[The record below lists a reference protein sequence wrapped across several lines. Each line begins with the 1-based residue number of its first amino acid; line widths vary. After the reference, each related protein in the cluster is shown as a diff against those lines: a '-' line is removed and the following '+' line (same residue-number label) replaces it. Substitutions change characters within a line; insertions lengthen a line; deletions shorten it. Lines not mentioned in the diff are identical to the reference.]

1 MFTAMQKKQSF
12 QSCLYVLI
20 KQTED
25 QPYLFMK
32 HKWVDDIY
40 VWSNNKCWEND
51 SAVRWLSVD
60 KVWKFTQTTGYK
72 KSLFLFSALINPQ
85 CQNFYSSD
93 KQDKQT
99 KKILLE
105 LGPADKRSK
114 IIVIR
119 IGLRPKV
126 KFPCELGF
134 REEYVL
140 NAKYRLRLPLSS

>member
-1 MFTAMQKKQSF
+1 MPKLLF
-12 QSCLYVLI
+12 I
-20 KQTED
+20 RQT
-25 QPYLFMK
+25 
-32 HKWVDDIY
+32 
-40 VWSNNKCWEND
+40 
-51 SAVRWLSVD
+51 R
-60 KVWKFTQTTGYK
+60 
-72 KSLFLFSALINPQ
+72 
-85 CQNFYSSD
+85 
-93 KQDKQT
+93 QT
-99 KKILLE
+99 KQKILLE

>member
-51 SAVRWLSVD
+51 SAVR
-60 KVWKFTQTTGYK
+60 
-72 KSLFLFSALINPQ
+72 
-85 CQNFYSSD
+85 
-93 KQDKQT
+93 
-99 KKILLE
+99 
-105 LGPADKRSK
+105 
-114 IIVIR
+114 
-119 IGLRPKV
+119 
-126 KFPCELGF
+126 
-134 REEYVL
+134 
-140 NAKYRLRLPLSS
+140 